1 MGEFSRREPIAR
13 KAAHAMDPGLILV
26 LTTLIIKTQNYKKSP
41 FHRVLEL
48 KLVEIVHLIV
58 DFLTPFAIFEHLIT
72 YYKNM
77 QFLFGYFANLL
88 YICAQELN

>member
-26 LTTLIIKTQNYKKSP
+26 LTTLIIETQNYKKSP

-58 DFLTPFAIFEHLIT
+58 DFLTPFAIFEHLISLLLCIFAPVLRENR
-72 YYKNM
+72 KNKI
-77 QFLFGYFANLL
+77 L
-88 YICAQELN
+88 YE